1 MPIEIR
7 RAGPLTEP
15 KRERRSLGEIQIGR
29 QGPTG
34 KDRIFFTER
43 LALLLE
49 TGNPLHASLESL
61 EQMRIQRNDVVHL
74 RFEWTA

>member
-1 MPIEIR
+1 MPIEIQ
-7 RAGPLTEP
+7 RAAALPEP

-29 QGPTG
+29 QGRTG

-61 EQMRIQRNDVVHL
+61 EQQTDNPARW
-74 RFEWTA
+74 EP